1 MLLFGTVFASIQPV
15 LPSWSPTH
23 CSTHVGARH
32 PVVAITLRKL
42 AELEL
47 AAADAEEAAAAAASD
62 SSAAGAAAAGS
73 ASSGSKAGSKA
84 GSKGSQPAAQLTLK
98 ERERRQAVAI
108 AEEALSIAQQAYG
121 ESLEWQRKQ
130 GQPESGGLLG
140 WLRPKPTLAALR
152 RPQRPDSAALEVGHC
167 LLTLSHA
174 HAAVKQPAAA
184 ATDLEGGL
192 KLLDD
197 AFPNAAAARAARVDE
212 PEEQR
217 ADQQEVSVPPSR
229 RAAGGNGSGSSS
241 NAASSSEEE
250 EGSSGSAEADV
261 NVQAAANLAKAVSA
275 KEAARAQ
282 RVEQARKQ
290 LACSMLAELLVLAGG
305 GEADL
310 AAVQERWAQEG
321 CAAS

>member
-1 MLLFGTVFASIQPV
+1 M
-15 LPSWSPTH
+15 H

-47 AAADAEEAAAAAASD
+47 AAADAEEAAAAAAAGD
-62 SSAAGAAAAGS
+62 SSAAGATS
-73 ASSGSKAGSKA
+73 ADSSSSGGKAGSKA
-84 GSKGSQPAAQLTLK
+84 GGKSGSQPAAQLTLK

-184 ATDLEGGL
+184 APDLEGGL

-197 AFPNAAAARAARVDE
+197 AFPHAAAARAARVDE

-217 ADQQEVSVPPSR
+217 SDQQEVSAPPPR
-229 RAAGGNGSGSSS
+229 RAAGGSGSGSGSGSS
-241 NAASSSEEE
+241 NAGSSSSSEED
-250 EGSSGSAEADV
+250 GSSGSGEADV

-310 AAVQERWAQEG
+310 AAVHERWAQEG

>member
-1 MLLFGTVFASIQPV
+1 MPMKFPSSMVTTAQKPKPWCSKCVSMRSTMAS
-15 LPSWSPTH
+15 LSSR
-23 CSTHVGARH
+23 ARA
-32 PVVAITLRKL
+32 PGR
-42 AELEL
+42 
-47 AAADAEEAAAAAASD
+47 ASD
-62 SSAAGAAAAGS
+62 ATAGVVQVVNDPHQAGGTPDQF
-73 ASSGSKAGSKA
+73 A
-84 GSKGSQPAAQLTLK
+84 
-98 ERERRQAVAI
+98 R
-108 AEEALSIAQQAYG
+108 
-121 ESLEWQRKQ
+121 
-130 GQPESGGLLG
+130 
-140 WLRPKPTLAALR
+140 R
-152 RPQRPDSAALEVGHC
+152 RPERPDSAALEVGHC

-241 NAASSSEEE
+241 NAASSSKEE

>member
-1 MLLFGTVFASIQPV
+1 M
-15 LPSWSPTH
+15 
-23 CSTHVGARH
+23 GARH

-47 AAADAEEAAAAAASD
+47 AAADAEEAAAAAAGQGSSSSD
-62 SSAAGAAAAGS
+62 AAPAAAQ
-73 ASSGSKAGSKA
+73 SSSSKAGGKA
-84 GSKGSQPAAQLTLK
+84 GGKGSPAAAPQLPLK
-98 ERERRQAVAI
+98 DRERRQAVAI

-121 ESLEWQRKQ
+121 ESLEWQRRQ

-167 LLTLSHA
+167 LHTLSHA
-174 HAAVKQPAAA
+174 HAAVAQPAAA
-184 ATDLEGGL
+184 ATDLEAGL

-197 AFPNAAAARAARVDE
+197 AFPEAAAARAVRVDE

-217 ADQQEVSVPPSR
+217 ADQQEVSAPPSR
-229 RAAGGNGSGSSS
+229 GAAGSRNGSNGSSNS
-241 NAASSSEEE
+241 SGEGSSSEEE
-250 EGSSGSAEADV
+250 DGGNSGGGADV
-261 NVQAAANLAKAVSA
+261 NAQAAANLAAAVSA

-290 LACSMLAELLVLAGG
+290 LACAMLAELLVLAAG

>member
-1 MLLFGTVFASIQPV
+1 M
-15 LPSWSPTH
+15 
-23 CSTHVGARH
+23 GARH

-47 AAADAEEAAAAAASD
+47 AAADAEEAAAAA
-62 SSAAGAAAAGS
+62 GGEGT
-73 ASSGSKAGSKA
+73 SSGGSPAASEKGSSSSSKAGGK
-84 GSKGSQPAAQLTLK
+84 PAAQQPSLN

-167 LLTLSHA
+167 LHTLSHA
-174 HAAVKQPAAA
+174 HAAVQQPAAA
-184 ATDLEGGL
+184 ATDLEAGL

-197 AFPNAAAARAARVDE
+197 AFPEAAAARAARVEE

-217 ADQQEVSVPPSR
+217 ADQQEVSAPPSR
-229 RAAGGNGSGSSS
+229 SAAGGGRNGAGTGSINGNGNGS
-241 NAASSSEEE
+241 SEDE
-250 EGSSGSAEADV
+250 EGSNGGSGEGSDV
-261 NVQAAANLAKAVSA
+261 NAQAAASMAAAVSA

-282 RVEQARKQ
+282 RVERARKQ
-290 LACSMLAELLVLAGG
+290 LACAMLAELLVLAGG
-305 GEADL
+305 GQADL